1 MATTLIT
8 HGTLVTVN
16 PTRQVIMDGA
26 ILVDGGQIARIG
38 SVEEMA
44 GIRADTIVEARGQIV
59 LPGLINAHTHTAYYI
74 MRGLGMDRILLD
86 WLQETVWPWLMAMNE
101 EDAYTASLLGYVEC
115 LKSGTTCLIDN
126 QNYPTYNAHH
136 YDAAARAAD
145 QSGLRVNFACGFSD
159 IRFVSPPDFI
169 DVPEKIEAECRRMIQ
184 TWHGKGRI
192 QVMVSP
198 INLLYCSEES
208 ILRALRVMQDTGVGL
223 HTHVAESKREYESMV
238 ERLGK
243 GYIEAFHDMGALGDF
258 FQSVHSVWISDREIE
273 LLAQSR
279 ASVVYNPTANMLL
292 ATGIAPVI
300 KMQAAG
306 VNVALG
312 TDNPNNNNDMLEAM
326 KFAGLLQKVN
336 SLNPLATPAVDVL
349 EMATING
356 ARALHM
362 DDRIGSLEV
371 GKQADLIM
379 VDVRRPHNTPLHDPV
394 AALVYSANGADVTN
408 VMVAGDLLLRDGR
421 VTFLDESMLIDNT
434 QRRADACAGRV
445 KAAIE
450 KKRQ

>member
-16 PTRQVIMDGA
+16 PARQIIKDGA
-26 ILVDGGQIARIG
+26 VLVDGSLIARIG
-38 SVEEMA
+38 SADEMA
-44 GIRADTIVEARGQIV
+44 DVQADTVIEAGGQIV

-86 WLQETVWPWLMAMNE
+86 WLQETVWPWLIAMDE
-101 EDAYTASLLGYVEC
+101 QDAYTASMLGYVEC

-136 YDAAARAAD
+136 YDAAARAAME
-145 QSGLRVNFACGFSD
+145 SGLRVNFACGFSD

-169 DVPEKIEAECRRMIQ
+169 DTPENIEAECRRMIR
-184 TWHGKGRI
+184 TWHGQGRI
-192 QVMVSP
+192 KVLVSP

-208 ILRALRVMQDTGVGL
+208 IRRALKVMQDTGVGM
-223 HTHVAESKREYESMV
+223 HTHVAESKKEYQSMV

-243 GYIEAFHDMGALGDF
+243 GYIEAFHDMHALGDF
-258 FQSVHSVWISDREIE
+258 FQSVHSVWISDSEIE
-273 LLAQSR
+273 LLAHAR

-292 ATGIAPVI
+292 ASGIAPVI
-300 KMQAAG
+300 KMRAAG

-336 SLNPLATPAVDVL
+336 SLNPLATPAADVL
-349 EMATING
+349 EMATINA

-362 DDRIGSLEV
+362 DDHIGSLQV
-371 GKQADLIM
+371 GKQADLIL
-379 VDVRRPHNTPLHDPV
+379 VNVRCPHNTPLHDPV
-394 AALVYSANGADVTN
+394 AALVYSANGSDVTN

-421 VTFLDESMLIDNT
+421 VTFLDDSVLVDNA
-434 QRRADACAGRV
+434 QRRSDACVDRV
-445 KAAIE
+445 NVAF
-450 KKRQ
+450 KKKHR